1 MTQLGATNC
10 LGMTEVS
17 SSAGNSNEYMLF
29 LLADQYVL
37 QVPLVVRVT
46 SHAYISHYGKA
57 PPVDPFTV
65 DDVKTAFDDWLLK
78 LE

>member
-1 MTQLGATNC
+1 
-10 LGMTEVS
+10 
-17 SSAGNSNEYMLF
+17 MLF